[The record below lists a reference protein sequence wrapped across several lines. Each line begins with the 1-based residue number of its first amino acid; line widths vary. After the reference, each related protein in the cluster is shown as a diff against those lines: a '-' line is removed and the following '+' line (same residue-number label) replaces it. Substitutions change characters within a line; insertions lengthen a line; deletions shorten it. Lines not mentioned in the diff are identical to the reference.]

1 MSRRLRFFAV
11 VPALLIL
18 LTAGAVQA
26 RPLSLP
32 APPEGLL
39 TQVWHWAKCDLA
51 SVGIKAGGEMDPNGH
66 TIHGPLPP
74 PSTSQGGRRGAQ
86 SPRATR

>member
-1 MSRRLRFFAV
+1 MFRKLSSVAV

-26 RPLSLP
+26 RPLNEQ
-32 APPEGLL
+32 APPAGLL
-39 TQVWHWAKCDLA
+39 TQIWQWAKCGVA

-66 TIHGPLPP
+66 TTHWPLPQP
-74 PSTSQGGRRGAQ
+74 PRREGIQRGAQ
-86 SPRATR
+86 GPGEAR

>member
-1 MSRRLRFFAV
+1 MSRKLCSLAV

-26 RPLSLP
+26 RPLNAQ

-39 TQVWHWAKCDLA
+39 TQVWQWAKCGLA
-51 SVGIKAGGEMDPNGH
+51 PAGIKAGGEMDPNGH
-66 TIHGPLPP
+66 STHGPLPP
-74 PSTSQGGRRGAQ
+74 PARRGGRGAQ
-86 SPRATR
+86 RPGEAR

>member
-26 RPLSLP
+26 RPLSLQ

-39 TQVWHWAKCDLA
+39 TQVWHWAKCGLA
-51 SVGIKAGGEMDPNGH
+51 PVGIKAGGEMDPNGNH
-66 TIHGPLPP
+66 THGPLPP
-74 PSTSQGGRRGAQ
+74 PLRREGRGAQ
-86 SPRATR
+86 GPGGARR